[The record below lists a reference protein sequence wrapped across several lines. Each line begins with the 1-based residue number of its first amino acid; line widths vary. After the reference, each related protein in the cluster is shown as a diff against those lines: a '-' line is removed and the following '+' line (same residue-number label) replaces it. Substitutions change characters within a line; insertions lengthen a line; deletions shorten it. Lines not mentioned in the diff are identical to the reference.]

1 MKTHIAQLAKPYL
14 LLSRAQAPTGHG
26 LKNILCQSIQD
37 LPPCPNTYCPCPD
50 IREGFH
56 YLDPQ
61 EGNFTMRHFA
71 MMRLII
77 RAVFILLLSSFAPQ
91 LVLADDDLQTLRQAA
106 EADQSAK
113 AQYQLG
119 LRYLQGNEVNQDSRS
134 AVMWLERAAEQNYAP
149 AQYQLGE
156 LYRTGDGVD
165 IDAAAAVEYL
175 TSAAEQGYPTA
186 QYRLGSLYL
195 TGKLVEKDLITATE
209 WMELASEHGYTEAKQ
224 ALAAL
229 DEATPTATD
238 TVATPNPEA
247 QQTED
252 KTSEESTS
260 PLTIDTRAAEQGD
273 AETQY
278 QLGEAYRKGTGE
290 GISRSFKEAARWY
303 ELAAEQGHPEA
314 QYQLGEFYSKGRGVK
329 KNKKMARKWYK
340 AAAEQ
345 GHVKAK
351 YRQRGCGFC

>member
-1 MKTHIAQLAKPYL
+1 
-14 LLSRAQAPTGHG
+14 
-26 LKNILCQSIQD
+26 
-37 LPPCPNTYCPCPD
+37 
-50 IREGFH
+50 
-56 YLDPQ
+56 
-61 EGNFTMRHFA
+61 MRHFA
-71 MMRLII
+71 TMRLII
-77 RAVFILLLSSFAPQ
+77 RTLFILLLSALAPQ
-91 LVLADDDLQTLRQAA
+91 LVFADDDLQTLRQAA
-106 EADQSAK
+106 ETDQSAK

-119 LRYLQGNEVNQDSRS
+119 LRYLQGKEVNQDSRS
-134 AVMWLERAAEQNYAP
+134 AVMWLQRAAEQNYAP

-156 LYRTGDGVD
+156 LYRTGNGVD

-186 QYRLGSLYL
+186 QYRLGTLYL
-195 TGKLVEKDLITATE
+195 TGNLVEQDLITATE
-209 WMELASEHGYTEAKQ
+209 WMELASEHGYTEARQ
-224 ALAAL
+224 ALADL
-229 DEATPTATD
+229 NEAMPAD
-238 TVATPNPEA
+238 TVTTPSPEA

-252 KTSEESTS
+252 PTNEESAP
-260 PLTIDTRAAEQGD
+260 PLTLDTRAAEQDD

-278 QLGEAYRKGTGE
+278 QLGEAYRTGTGE

-303 ELAAEQGHPEA
+303 GLAAEQGHPEA

-329 KNKKMARKWYK
+329 KNKKIAQKWYK